1 MNPKVLSSTDLLYDG
16 DVMEMEKIR
25 QFAAHAKFTEAFET
39 FGDEQSGQ
47 ISGDESEIR

>member
-1 MNPKVLSSTDLLYDG
+1 
-16 DVMEMEKIR
+16 MEKIR

-47 ISGDESEIR
+47 ISGDDRKSGKVSGI